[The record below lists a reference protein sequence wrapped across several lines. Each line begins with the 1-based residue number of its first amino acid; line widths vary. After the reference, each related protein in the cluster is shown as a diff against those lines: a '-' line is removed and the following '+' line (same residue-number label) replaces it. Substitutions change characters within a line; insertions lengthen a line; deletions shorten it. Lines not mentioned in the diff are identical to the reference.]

1 MTGPAGRV
9 PTASEAQVV
18 TPRIR
23 TTLRRSLFWVGAGVF
38 TLLLGLVSMAIAGN
52 GVPGAYLSPQNA
64 GPAGGR
70 AVAQVLQSQ
79 GVDVRFTERLSDTLD
94 AAEGADAATVLV
106 YDEGL
111 LGSDQRARLADLAAD
126 LVLVNPSQDVLDD
139 LAPGVEFAEPPSGVL
154 TADCSLPE
162 AERAATISR
171 ATEAYAPSGDA
182 AACFEGED
190 DAFSLVQLSDG
201 QRTITVLGAGDA
213 LTNEFVIEQ
222 GNAALALNLLGR
234 TDTLIWYLPGLD
246 DVAAPPPLGDLSPPW
261 VTPSVLLLV
270 TAALAAAFWRG
281 RRLGPLVVENLPV
294 VVRASETMEGRA
306 RLYQRSSARRRALD
320 ALRVGTVTRLASVL
334 RLGRAATVDEVAWA
348 TAERTGR
355 DPQQVRQVLLDADPA
370 TDAELV
376 RLSDDLIVLE
386 RDLRAAL
393 ATERGPS
400 GREAAH
406 RTDQPGE

>member
-1 MTGPAGRV
+1 VTGPAGSVLR
-9 PTASEAQVV
+9 ASETQVV

-23 TTLRRSLFWVGAGVF
+23 TTVRRSLFWVGAGVF

-52 GVPGAYLSPQNA
+52 GGPGAYLSPENA

-111 LGSDQRARLADLAAD
+111 LDSDQRARLADLTAD
-126 LVLVNPSQDVLDD
+126 LVLVNPSQDALDD

-154 TADCSLPE
+154 PADCRLPE
-162 AERAATISR
+162 AERAGTISR
-171 ATEAYAPSGDA
+171 ATEAYAPSAPSDDA
-182 AACFEGED
+182 VACFEGGD
-190 DAFSLVQLSDG
+190 DAFSLVQVSEG
-201 QRTITVLGAGDA
+201 ERTITVLGAGDA

-234 TDTLIWYLPGLD
+234 TGTLIWYLPGLD

-320 ALRVGTVTRLASVL
+320 ALRIGTVSRLATAL
-334 RLGRAATVDEVAWA
+334 RLGRAASVDEVAWA

-376 RLSDDLIVLE
+376 RMSDDLLVLE

-393 ATERGPS
+393 ATD
-400 GREAAH
+400 
-406 RTDQPGE
+406 TQPLG